1 MLGKGELM
9 IGLAILFLP
18 LVFSAAILF
27 SSRCRESVV
36 ARIALLFSWIGLAN
50 YIFLIVG
57 RVFGWIPRI
66 VDLRNLFRIHDES
79 FDLVFLFDEKS
90 LVFLGLSTF
99 LYWIIVRFSR
109 VYLHRE
115 PGFGRFF
122 RTLFLSQF
130 GIALLASA
138 GNMEVLSI
146 GWEIVGLSSFL
157 LICFYRDRA
166 TPILNA
172 MRIYGVYRI
181 CDAGLLLATFMVNT
195 LYNEEHHFL
204 SFDPSLIKEG
214 IMSHPQLSFI
224 CGVAILL
231 PALGKS
237 AQFPFSFWLPRAL
250 EGPTPSTAV
259 FYGALSIH
267 AGVFLLLRT
276 QTLWFQDGFV
286 RGMVLVSGLVSLLVG
301 TLAGR
306 AQSNIKGQIGYA
318 SIAQVGAMMMEVALG
333 FDHLVLLH
341 MVSHAV
347 LRTYQFLSSPSVVA
361 HFIRQPVKDHR
372 ELLFQ
377 WMNQSWVRRLSIGE
391 FFLEEF
397 FEEKVMD
404 PIRSLGKS
412 GFLLFWVLVLGIFT
426 IYQMDH
432 QRLFTQAL
440 FLSLVFAL
448 RGISTRDQ
456 RGSMGW
462 VAASWIAILATVGSF
477 YDAQSIVLLCSMG
490 FFPGLALWFI
500 GKVEIRYLGWL
511 LMAGFPI
518 SPLFFGQ
525 DLLLS
530 KISQEGLLPVLLF
543 LIVFVLNGIVM
554 VRAFVETTWLRGARP
569 LE

>member
-1 MLGKGELM
+1 
-9 IGLAILFLP
+9 
-18 LVFSAAILF
+18 
-27 SSRCRESVV
+27 
-36 ARIALLFSWIGLAN
+36 
-50 YIFLIVG
+50 
-57 RVFGWIPRI
+57 
-66 VDLRNLFRIHDES
+66 
-79 FDLVFLFDEKS
+79 
-90 LVFLGLSTF
+90 
-99 LYWIIVRFSR
+99 
-109 VYLHRE
+109 
-115 PGFGRFF
+115 
-122 RTLFLSQF
+122 
-130 GIALLASA
+130 
-138 GNMEVLSI
+138 
-146 GWEIVGLSSFL
+146 
-157 LICFYRDRA
+157 
-166 TPILNA
+166 
-172 MRIYGVYRI
+172 
-181 CDAGLLLATFMVNT
+181 
-195 LYNEEHHFL
+195 
-204 SFDPSLIKEG
+204 
-214 IMSHPQLSFI
+214 
-224 CGVAILL
+224 
-231 PALGKS
+231 
-237 AQFPFSFWLPRAL
+237 
-250 EGPTPSTAV
+250 
-259 FYGALSIH
+259 
-267 AGVFLLLRT
+267 
-276 QTLWFQDGFV
+276 
-286 RGMVLVSGLVSLLVG
+286 MVLVSGLVSLLVG

-333 FDHLVLLH
+333 FDQLVLLH

-426 IYQMDH
+426 IYQMGH

-462 VAASWIAILATVGSF
+462 VAASWIAILGTVGSF

-543 LIVFVLNGIVM
+543 LIVFIS
-554 VRAFVETTWLRGARP
+554 
-569 LE
+569 